1 MKRTT
6 IAIIAGLLVFG
17 GVLASASSL
26 GGVTS
31 KALGSSTSVVGSCDT
46 DGVNLAYTTA
56 FDAATGTYRVSAV
69 VISGI
74 AAACSGQN
82 IAVSLK
88 NTAGTSSVS
97 TTPTAVTGT
106 SQTISISPT
115 YDAAA
120 VDNAT
125 VLIAQA

>member
-6 IAIIAGLLVFG
+6 IAIIVGILVFG

-26 GGVTS
+26 GGVSS
-31 KALGSSTSVVGSCDT
+31 KALGSSTNVVGSCDT
-46 DGVNLAYTTA
+46 DGVTLGYTTA
-56 FDAATGTYRVSAV
+56 YDVATATYRVSAV
-69 VISGI
+69 SVSGI

-106 SQTISISPT
+106 SQTITVSPT

-125 VLIAQA
+125 VIIAQA